1 MFVCLTMQAKPID
14 PITQAVLNAYD
25 KMLSEDPGDYNTLYE
40 RAMQYYQLEQYSQAL
55 DDVDRALRITPE
67 NEKELKAKEY
77 ELQGSIY
84 AMQKIMPTPFRPPVM
99 RWNISRG
106 AMS

>member
-40 RAMQYYQLEQYSQAL
+40 RAMQY
-55 DDVDRALRITPE
+55 
-67 NEKELKAKEY
+67 
-77 ELQGSIY
+77 
-84 AMQKIMPTPFRPPVM
+84 
-99 RWNISRG
+99 
-106 AMS
+106 

>member
-67 NEKELKAKEY
+67 NGRA
-77 ELQGSIY
+77 
-84 AMQKIMPTPFRPPVM
+84 AFMPCRKIMPTPFRPPVM